1 MEMAWPTGT
10 GLQVATGSWLCG
22 FKYYYVKLEWAYLLT
37 SRRKKIF
44 QFFLILSDGAKVPA
58 HRMVSTKLVGY

>member
-22 FKYYYVKLEWAYLLT
+22 CKYYFVKLEWAYLL
-37 SRRKKIF
+37 RRKKIF

-58 HRMVSTKLVGY
+58 HRMVSTKLVG